1 MKKAKMQL
9 ALDELGL
16 DAALALAEQ
25 VRSYVD
31 IIEAGTPLLL
41 REGMRAV
48 QALRNAFPEKE
59 ILADVKIMDAGE
71 YEASIAFEAGADYC
85 TVLGC
90 TDLITI
96 GGCQQAAQKYDRH
109 VFVDMICVDDL
120 AGRVRRLE
128 AIGADCIA
136 AHTGTDR
143 QAGGGTPL
151 EDLRMLKASV
161 RRAQLSVAGGIK
173 AETVQEYIEAGADVI
188 VVGGGIC
195 RAADPVAAAKAI
207 WEKLQEDA
215 G

>member
-96 GGCQQAAQKYDRH
+96 GGCLQAAQKYDRH

-120 AGRVRRLE
+120 AGRVRP
-128 AIGADCIA
+128 
-136 AHTGTDR
+136 
-143 QAGGGTPL
+143 AGG
-151 EDLRMLKASV
+151 DW
-161 RRAQLSVAGGIK
+161 RRLHRGPYGDGPAGRRGN
-173 AETVQEYIEAGADVI
+173 AAGRFAH
-188 VVGGGIC
+188 
-195 RAADPVAAAKAI
+195 A
-207 WEKLQEDA
+207 
-215 G
+215 